1 MLGKTHRAGGTFA
14 MLMTFTILKQK
25 GMLLPEVNDFVQLA
39 IMYPI
44 CSWGSIFS
52 DLDHGAD
59 SIPDKD
65 PVSVVINKFLRLT
78 GAKHRSWQTHS
89 LLVTGGFLFLLF
101 ALTNLG
107 TTYLQNQLDWVV
119 IRLLVMGFSVGV
131 LSHLILDA
139 LSTAGVHIWPG
150 FKLRFVPKSSAF
162 ATGGK
167 WETMVFWVLIIG
179 IALLII
185 NLVTMGFG
193 INLIDLISELILGGF
208 KS

>member
-39 IMYPI
+39 IMYTI

-65 PVSVVINKFLRLT
+65 PVSIVINKFLRLT

-89 LLVTGGFLFLLF
+89 LLVTGGFLLLLF

-119 IRLLVMGFSVGV
+119 IRLLV
-131 LSHLILDA
+131 
-139 LSTAGVHIWPG
+139 W
-150 FKLRFVPKSSAF
+150 
-162 ATGGK
+162 
-167 WETMVFWVLIIG
+167 VF
-179 IALLII
+179 LL
-185 NLVTMGFG
+185 VY
-193 INLIDLISELILGGF
+193 
-208 KS
+208 